1 MRGERGGVEVDE
13 VRFVRPVEEDEE
25 VGLARGELGL
35 EGAPVKA
42 VGEDGRGS
50 GKSKRVPA
58 DARAVEIERRA
69 KERNR
74 RLALVGDLDEV
85 RDALNWPTLHARGRF
100 IHATELDR
108 HRGAAV
114 DLHRETPFKIR
125 RVEEVERDRARSFV
139 GPLVV
144 ETKTP
149 DVSHAWLAFGAD
161 TGQPP
166 DTARRKLA
174 RVVDLPVADR
184 GALDTGLTQS
194 LGRGARGDKPPART
208 AEFLGEPRS
217 RRVGEKVRRGT
228 ANGRLRVNIML
239 SVAENESDRT
249 SERIKFVFDGKR
261 RRKEWCFTG
270 GPAQWPYGYM
280 PQVIDGVKRCVKNP
294 ETAPIVQDFWDYVVS
309 YNSIR
314 KAGMYVCEKYGITR
328 NYRTWMVTARNELYT
343 GTFHGVEDYC
353 PAYISRADWER
364 IVLGH
369 EIIKK
374 TQSPDRVYLFTGM
387 IRCPECGNTLKATFK
402 TYPNDRT
409 KEYNGYRCNNGKL
422 RTCTFNHQLSERK
435 IEKYLLGN
443 IQSLLQEQITTA
455 EVAEKERRQ
464 QPKAMDAVNLAEKL
478 RRLNTIYMAGN
489 ISDEDYMTES
499 RRLKAAIE
507 KAKAQDEQNAP
518 PNLEALRAFL
528 QSDFLTIYDSL
539 SKEDRH
545 RIWRSVIQEILID
558 GTTPTG
564 IIPRL

>member
-1 MRGERGGVEVDE
+1 MDQTSILRVALYPRVSTEEQAAHGYSLELQEEALVRYANDHGYKIVGIYRDE
-13 VRFVRPVEEDEE
+13 GNSARKPVMKRKVMLQLLED
-25 VGLARGELGL
+25 
-35 EGAPVKA
+35 VKA
-42 VGEDGRGS
+42 
-50 GKSKRVPA
+50 GKIDRILFLK
-58 DARAVEIERRA
+58 
-69 KERNR
+69 
-74 RLALVGDLDEV
+74 
-85 RDALNWPTLHARGRF
+85 
-100 IHATELDR
+100 LDR
-108 HRGAAV
+108 WFRNV
-114 DLHRETPFKIR
+114 REYHVVQEILEAHGVTWQATM
-125 RVEEVERDRARSFV
+125 EEY
-139 GPLVV
+139 
-144 ETKTP
+144 
-149 DVSHAWLAFGAD
+149 D
-161 TGQPP
+161 T
-166 DTARRKLA
+166 
-174 RVVDLPVADR
+174 V
-184 GALDTGLTQS
+184 
-194 LGRGARGDKPPART
+194 
-208 AEFLGEPRS
+208 
-217 RRVGEKVRRGT
+217 T

-261 RRKEWCFTG
+261 KRKEWCFTG
-270 GPAQWPYGYM
+270 GPDQWPYGYM
-280 PQVIDGVKRCVKNP
+280 PQIIDGVKRCVKNP
-294 ETAPIVQDFWDYVVS
+294 ETEPIVQDFWDYVVN
-309 YNSIR
+309 YNSVR

-364 IVLGH
+364 IILGH
-369 EIIKK
+369 ELIKK
-374 TQSPDRVYLFTGM
+374 TQSPDRVYLFTGL
-387 IRCPECGNTLKATFK
+387 IRCPDCGNTLKATFK

-409 KEYNGYRCNNGKL
+409 KEYNGYRCNNGRL
-422 RTCTFNHQLSERK
+422 RTCSFNHQLSEKK

-443 IQSLLQEQITTA
+443 IKSLLEEHITTA
-455 EVAEKERRQ
+455 EIAEKERRQ

-539 SKEDRH
+539 SKEDRR

>member
-1 MRGERGGVEVDE
+1 MAPNQILRVALYPRVSTEEQAAHGYSLELQEEALVRYANDHGYKIVGIYRDE
-13 VRFVRPVEEDEE
+13 GNSARKPVMKRKVMLQLLED
-25 VGLARGELGL
+25 
-35 EGAPVKA
+35 VKA
-42 VGEDGRGS
+42 
-50 GKSKRVPA
+50 GKIDRILFLK
-58 DARAVEIERRA
+58 
-69 KERNR
+69 
-74 RLALVGDLDEV
+74 
-85 RDALNWPTLHARGRF
+85 
-100 IHATELDR
+100 LDR
-108 HRGAAV
+108 WFRNV
-114 DLHRETPFKIR
+114 REYHVVQEILEAHNVTWQATM
-125 RVEEVERDRARSFV
+125 EEY
-139 GPLVV
+139 
-144 ETKTP
+144 
-149 DVSHAWLAFGAD
+149 D
-161 TGQPP
+161 T
-166 DTARRKLA
+166 
-174 RVVDLPVADR
+174 V
-184 GALDTGLTQS
+184 
-194 LGRGARGDKPPART
+194 
-208 AEFLGEPRS
+208 
-217 RRVGEKVRRGT
+217 T

-261 RRKEWCFTG
+261 KRKEWCFTG
-270 GPAQWPYGYM
+270 GTDQWPYGYM

-294 ETAPIVQDFWDYVVS
+294 ETEPIVQDFWDYVVK
-309 YNSIR
+309 YNSVR
-314 KAGMYVCEKYGITR
+314 KAGMFVCEKYGITR

-364 IVLGH
+364 IILGH
-369 EIIKK
+369 ELIKK
-374 TQSPDRVYLFTGM
+374 TQSPDRVYLFTGL
-387 IRCPECGNTLKATFK
+387 IRCPDCGNTLKATFK

-409 KEYNGYRCNNGKL
+409 KEYNGYRCNNGRL
-422 RTCTFNHQLSERK
+422 RTCTFNHQLSEKK

-443 IQSLLQEQITTA
+443 IQSLLEEHITTA
-455 EVAEKERRQ
+455 EIAEKERRQ

-539 SKEDRH
+539 SKEDRR

-558 GTTPTG
+558 GSTPTG